1 MAFSNP
7 LEPDITFSPFTSL
20 SSLKPPF
27 TISLSS
33 LLSPMLCFP
42 SSLRAN
48 PFLTASLLSHHFH
61 GYSKINT
68 QIKDQLLRPTYF
80 LAGGVF
86 WWSLWSLPHT
96 NSPTANFSFL
106 PFSLYL
112 FLFSLSSLQ
121 PLLGLQVL
129 YWIGGES
136 RHPLRCSWF

>member
-68 QIKDQLLRPTYF
+68 QIKDQLLRTTYF

-86 WWSLWSLPHT
+86 RWSLWSLPHT
-96 NSPTANFSFL
+96 NSPTANRDTSV
-106 PFSLYL
+106 S
-112 FLFSLSSLQ
+112 SLSLSISSSFPYLACN
-121 PLLGLQVL
+121 
-129 YWIGGES
+129 
-136 RHPLRCSWF
+136 HC